1 VSGYITLHP
10 QDAPA
15 YGAPGAYEPRHPS
28 GHPSDHPD
36 RPDGHDLYDPHR
48 GAGARRILV
57 VEDDAALR
65 SLVAFA
71 LEDEGYAVDA
81 VADGAAAAAS
91 VATRP
96 PHLILLDLW
105 LPRLGGQD
113 FARRYL
119 AGPGPHAPVLVLSAR
134 PLSEVVG
141 AAEAIGAA
149 GFLRKPFDLE
159 DLMAAVRRTVTAASP
174 EGVEPA
180 GAAAGHSRQASTPSR

>member
-1 VSGYITLHP
+1 VSGYIAP
-10 QDAPA
+10 DA
-15 YGAPGAYEPRHPS
+15 S
-28 GHPSDHPD
+28 
-36 RPDGHDLYDPHR
+36 DPHTAHHAPDPHD
-48 GAGARRILV
+48 GAGPPRILV

-81 VADGAAAAAS
+81 VADGAAATAA
-91 VATRP
+91 AGRRP

-105 LPRLGGQD
+105 LPGLGGQD
-113 FARRYL
+113 FAHRYL
-119 AGPGPHAPVLVLSAR
+119 AGPGPHASVLVLSAR

-159 DLMAAVRRTVTAASP
+159 DLMAAVRRIVSSGAPEAA
-174 EGVEPA
+174 GRA
-180 GAAAGHSRQASTPSR
+180 GAGGHSRQASTPSR